1 MLLKIVK
8 QICNKPQILIPL
20 QVENREHFIYR
31 LIMKILTNLI
41 FVFSVILIGSCT
53 TDLPWNDFQ
62 PNGNFGPGGGMP
74 GGQGGSMS
82 GALIDLD
89 GLNSFTID
97 FDHTPLS
104 ENEELPA
111 DISDPYFNEYVEN
124 NFSAKETTSI
134 RFTDNGA
141 VIEGLVTGDTITTE
155 GDHILVKAHNEGFVL
170 KVSGKTENGSLCI
183 YSDKKF
189 ELILSDTQICNPE
202 GAAINIQKGNC
213 FVVLDGEN
221 SLSDGS
227 AAQYAKTN
235 DEDEKAV
242 FFSEDDLRF
251 SGKGSLNIT
260 AVNSIGKSCLAS
272 DDALFFRPRIELQLK
287 AGAKAG
293 HGIKANDAIVVR
305 GGVFNIHTEA
315 KGKKALTCDGLG
327 HFAGGRITAITTGGV
342 DNTVATDLSGSA
354 CIKTDSTLLITGGE
368 LRLKSTG
375 QGGKGIS
382 CDQNIQI
389 EGGDLY
395 IITTGAMYGSSNDN
409 RPGWGGNNS
418 SSDNS
423 VSPKGIKGDQNVTI
437 SGGNIYIRTSGT
449 NAEGIESKATLS
461 FTGGSTAVSA
471 YDDGLNASKA
481 INVSGGRVFSA
492 SNGVGD
498 GIDSNGSISATG
510 GVMIGIASTMSSEE
524 GIDLENSTFT
534 ISNATVISLGG
545 GMRGGMGSRYNGH
558 YVSTSVSGEAGSC
571 IALTN
576 GTTPLLVF
584 RLPRICNGANLLMS
598 SPSLSTGSYQ
608 LFNNATTQGGTYWMN
623 LLEGATSVS
632 EGSAVTVQAS

>member
-1 MLLKIVK
+1 
-8 QICNKPQILIPL
+8 
-20 QVENREHFIYR
+20 
-31 LIMKILTNLI
+31 MKILINLI

-53 TDLPWNDFQ
+53 TDIPWNDFQ
-62 PNGNFGPGGGMP
+62 PNGDFGPGGGMP

-141 VIEGLVTGDTITTE
+141 VIEGIVNGDTITSE
-155 GDHILVKAHNEGFVL
+155 GDHILVKAHNEGLVL
-170 KVSGKTENGSLCI
+170 KVSGKSENGSLRI

-189 ELILSDTQICNPE
+189 ELLLSDTQICNPE
-202 GAAINIQKGNC
+202 GAAINIQSGNC
-213 FVVLDGEN
+213 FVVLEGEN
-221 SLSDGS
+221 ILSDGS
-227 AAQYAKTN
+227 TAKYVKTN

-305 GGVFNIHTEA
+305 GGVFNIQTEA
-315 KGKKALTCDGLG
+315 NGKKAITCDGLG

-395 IITTGAMYGSSNDN
+395 IITTGAMYGTSNDN

-423 VSPKGIKGDQNVTI
+423 VSPKGIKGDQGIII
-437 SGGNIYIRTSGT
+437 SGGNIFIRTSGT

-510 GVMIGIASTMSSEE
+510 GVMIGIASTMGSEE

-534 ISNATVISLGG
+534 ISNATVISIGG

-558 YVSTSVSGEAGSC
+558 YVSTSVNGEAGSC
-571 IALTN
+571 VALTD
-576 GTTPLLVF
+576 GQTPLLVF
-584 RLPRICNGANLLMS
+584 RLPHTCNGTNLLMS
-598 SPSLSTGSYQ
+598 TPSLSTGSYQ
-608 LFNNATTQGGTYWMN
+608 LISNATAKGGTYWMN

-632 EGSAVTVQAS
+632 GGSSLTVQAN

>member
-1 MLLKIVK
+1 
-8 QICNKPQILIPL
+8 
-20 QVENREHFIYR
+20 
-31 LIMKILTNLI
+31 MKILINLI

-53 TDLPWNDFQ
+53 TDIPWNDFQ

-134 RFTDNGA
+134 RFTDNSV
-141 VIEGLVTGDTITTE
+141 VIDGLVTGDTITSE
-155 GDHILVKAHNEGFVL
+155 GNHVLFKIHSQGLVL
-170 KVSGKTENGSLCI
+170 KVSGKTENGSLRI

-213 FVVLDGEN
+213 FVVLEGEN

-242 FFSEDDLRF
+242 FFSENDLRF

-260 AVNSIGKSCLAS
+260 SANSIGKSCLAS
-272 DDALFFRPRIELQLK
+272 DDALFFRPRIKLQLK

-305 GGVFNIHTEA
+305 GGVFNIQTEA
-315 KGKKALTCDGLG
+315 NGKKAITCDGLG

-395 IITTGAMYGSSNDN
+395 IITTGAMYGTSNDN

-449 NAEGIESKATLS
+449 NAEGIESKTTLS
-461 FTGGSTAVSA
+461 FTGGNTAVSA

-492 SNGVGD
+492 SNGAGD

-608 LFNNATTQGGTYWMN
+608 LINNATAQGGTYWMN

>member
-1 MLLKIVK
+1 
-8 QICNKPQILIPL
+8 
-20 QVENREHFIYR
+20 
-31 LIMKILTNLI
+31 MKILINLI
-41 FVFSVILIGSCT
+41 FVFSVILMGSCT
-53 TDLPWNDFQ
+53 SDLPWNDFL
-62 PNGNFGPGGGMP
+62 PNGGFGPGGEMS

-82 GALIDLD
+82 GTLIDLNE
-89 GLNSFTID
+89 LNSFTID
-97 FDHTPLS
+97 FNHTPLT
-104 ENEELPA
+104 ENEEIPA
-111 DISDPYFNEYVEN
+111 ESSDPYFNEYIEN

-134 RFTDNGA
+134 RFTDYGA
-141 VIEGLVTGDTITTE
+141 VIEGIVKGDTITTE
-155 GDHILVKAHNEGFVL
+155 GDHILVKAHNEGLVL
-170 KVSGKTENGSLCI
+170 KVSGKSENGSLRI

-189 ELILSDTQICNPE
+189 ELLLSDTQICNPE
-202 GAAINIQKGNC
+202 GAAINIQSGNC

-221 SLSDGS
+221 TLSDGTS
-227 AAQYAKTN
+227 AKYVKTN

-272 DDALFFRPRIELQLK
+272 DDALFFRPGIELQLQ
-287 AGAKAG
+287 AGASAG

-305 GGVFNIHTEA
+305 GGVFNIQTEA
-315 KGKKALTCDGLG
+315 NGKKAITCDGLG

-389 EGGDLY
+389 EGGDIY
-395 IITTGAMYGSSNDN
+395 IITTGAMYGTSTNN
-409 RPGWGGNNS
+409 RPGGGMWGGNNS
-418 SSDNS
+418 SSSNS
-423 VSPKGIKGDQNVTI
+423 VSPKGIKGDQDIII
-437 SGGNIYIRTSGT
+437 SSGNIFIRTSGT
-449 NAEGIESKATLS
+449 NAEGIESKTTLS
-461 FTGGSTAVSA
+461 FTGGNTAVSA

-492 SNGVGD
+492 SNGAGD

-608 LFNNATTQGGTYWMN
+608 LINNATAQGGTYWMN

>member
-1 MLLKIVK
+1 
-8 QICNKPQILIPL
+8 
-20 QVENREHFIYR
+20 
-31 LIMKILTNLI
+31 MKILINLI

-53 TDLPWNDFQ
+53 TDIPWNDFQ
-62 PNGNFGPGGGMP
+62 PNGDFGPGGGMP

-305 GGVFNIHTEA
+305 GGVFNIQTEA
-315 KGKKALTCDGLG
+315 NGKKAITCDGLG

-395 IITTGAMYGSSNDN
+395 IITTGAMYGTSNDN

-510 GVMIGIASTMSSEE
+510 GVMIGIASTMGSEE

-534 ISNATVISLGG
+534 ISNATVISIGG

-571 IALTN
+571 IALAN

-608 LFNNATTQGGTYWMN
+608 LFNNATAQGGTYWMN

>member
-1 MLLKIVK
+1 
-8 QICNKPQILIPL
+8 
-20 QVENREHFIYR
+20 
-31 LIMKILTNLI
+31 MKILTNLI

-227 AAQYAKTN
+227 TAKYVKTN

-272 DDALFFRPRIELQLK
+272 DDAMFFRPRIELQLK
-287 AGAKAG
+287 AGASAG
-293 HGIKANDAIVVR
+293 HGIKANDAIVVK

-368 LRLKSTG
+368 LRLKNTG

-395 IITTGAMYGSSNDN
+395 IITTGAMYGTSNDN

-461 FTGGSTAVSA
+461 FTGGNTAVSA

-492 SNGVGD
+492 SNGAGD

>member
-8 QICNKPQILIPL
+8 QISNKPQILIPL

-31 LIMKILTNLI
+31 LIMKILINLI

-53 TDLPWNDFQ
+53 TDIPWNDFQ

-97 FDHTPLS
+97 FNHTPLS
-104 ENEELPA
+104 ENEEVPA
-111 DISDPYFNEYVEN
+111 ESSDPYFNEYIEN

-141 VIEGLVTGDTITTE
+141 VIEGLVTGDTITSE

-170 KVSGKTENGSLCI
+170 KVSGKTGNGSLCI

-287 AGAKAG
+287 AGASAG

-305 GGVFNIHTEA
+305 GGVFNIQTEA
-315 KGKKALTCDGLG
+315 NGKKAITCDGLG

-395 IITTGAMYGSSNDN
+395 IITTGAMYGTSNDN

-437 SGGNIYIRTSGT
+437 SGGNIFIRTSGT
-449 NAEGIESKATLS
+449 NAEGIESKTTLS
-461 FTGGSTAVSA
+461 FTGGNTAVSA

-492 SNGVGD
+492 SNGAGD

-608 LFNNATTQGGTYWMN
+608 LINNATTQGGTYWMN

>member
-1 MLLKIVK
+1 
-8 QICNKPQILIPL
+8 
-20 QVENREHFIYR
+20 
-31 LIMKILTNLI
+31 MKILINLFLI
-41 FVFSVILIGSCT
+41 FSVILIGSCT
-53 TDLPWNDFQ
+53 TDIPWNDFQ
-62 PNGNFGPGGGMP
+62 PNGDFGPGGGMP

-155 GDHILVKAHNEGFVL
+155 GDHILVKAHKEGLVL
-170 KVSGKTENGSLCI
+170 KVSGKSENGSLRI

-251 SGKGSLNIT
+251 SGKGSLNIV
-260 AVNSIGKSCLAS
+260 AANSYGKSCLAS
-272 DDALFFRPRIELQLK
+272 DDALFFRPGIELQLQ
-287 AGAKAG
+287 AGASAG
-293 HGIKANDAIVVR
+293 HGIKANDAIVVK

-395 IITTGAMYGSSNDN
+395 IITTGAMYGTSNDN

-449 NAEGIESKATLS
+449 NAEGIESKTTLS
-461 FTGGSTAVSA
+461 FTGGNTAVSA
-471 YDDGLNASKA
+471 YDDGLNANKA
-481 INVSGGRVFSA
+481 INVSGGHIFSA

-510 GVMIGIASTMSSEE
+510 GVMIGIASTMGSEE
-524 GIDLENSTFT
+524 GVDLENSTFT
-534 ISNATVISLGG
+534 ISNATVISIGG

-571 IALTN
+571 IALAN

-608 LFNNATTQGGTYWMN
+608 LISNATAKGGTYWMN

-632 EGSAVTVQAS
+632 GGSSLTVQAN

>member
-31 LIMKILTNLI
+31 LIMKILINLI

-53 TDLPWNDFQ
+53 TDIPWNDFQ

-111 DISDPYFNEYVEN
+111 DISDPCFNEYVEN

-272 DDALFFRPRIELQLK
+272 DDALFFRPGIELQLQ
-287 AGAKAG
+287 AGASAG
-293 HGIKANDAIVVR
+293 HGIKANDAIVVK

-315 KGKKALTCDGLG
+315 KGKKALACDGLG

-395 IITTGAMYGSSNDN
+395 IITTGAMYGTSNDN

-608 LFNNATTQGGTYWMN
+608 LINNATAQGGTYWMN

>member
-1 MLLKIVK
+1 M
-8 QICNKPQILIPL
+8 

-31 LIMKILTNLI
+31 LIMKILINLI

-53 TDLPWNDFQ
+53 TDIPWNDFQ

-111 DISDPYFNEYVEN
+111 ESSDPYFNEYIEN

-134 RFTDNGA
+134 RFTDNSV
-141 VIEGLVTGDTITTE
+141 VIDGLVTGDTITSE
-155 GDHILVKAHNEGFVL
+155 GNHVLFKIHSQGLVL
-170 KVSGKTENGSLCI
+170 KVSGKSENGSLRI

-189 ELILSDTQICNPE
+189 ELLLSDTQICNPE
-202 GAAINIQKGNC
+202 GAAINIQSGNC
-213 FVVLDGEN
+213 FVVLEGEN

-251 SGKGSLNIT
+251 SGKGSLNIV
-260 AVNSIGKSCLAS
+260 AANSYGKSCLAS
-272 DDALFFRPRIELQLK
+272 DDALFFRPGIELQLQ

-305 GGVFNIHTEA
+305 GGVFNIQTEA
-315 KGKKALTCDGLG
+315 NGKKAITCDGLG

-368 LRLKSTG
+368 LRLKNTG

-389 EGGDLY
+389 EGGDIY
-395 IITTGAMYGSSNDN
+395 IITTGAMYGTSTNN

-461 FTGGSTAVSA
+461 FTGGNTAVSA
-471 YDDGLNASKA
+471 YDDGLNANKA
-481 INVSGGRVFSA
+481 INVSGGHIFSA

-498 GIDSNGSISATG
+498 GIDSNGSISVTG
-510 GVMIGIASTMSSEE
+510 GVMIGIASTIGSEE

-534 ISNATVISLGG
+534 ISNATVISIGG

-558 YVSTSVSGEAGSC
+558 YVSTSVNGEAGSC
-571 IALTN
+571 VALTD
-576 GTTPLLVF
+576 GQTPLLVF
-584 RLPRICNGANLLMS
+584 RLPRTCNGTNLLMS
-598 SPSLSTGSYQ
+598 TPSLSTGSYQ
-608 LFNNATTQGGTYWMN
+608 LISNATAIGGTYWMN

-632 EGSAVTVQAS
+632 GGSSLTVQAN

>member
-31 LIMKILTNLI
+31 LIMKILINLI
-41 FVFSVILIGSCT
+41 FVFSVILIESCT
-53 TDLPWNDFQ
+53 TDIPWNDFQ

-213 FVVLDGEN
+213 FVVLEGEN

-272 DDALFFRPRIELQLK
+272 DDALFFRPGIELQLQ
-287 AGAKAG
+287 AGASAG
-293 HGIKANDAIVVR
+293 HGIKANDAIVVK

-395 IITTGAMYGSSNDN
+395 IITTGAMYGTSNDN

-437 SGGNIYIRTSGT
+437 SGGNIFIRTSGT
-449 NAEGIESKATLS
+449 NAEGIESKTTLS

-498 GIDSNGSISATG
+498 GIDSNGSISVTG
-510 GVMIGIASTMSSEE
+510 GVMIGIASTIGSEE

-534 ISNATVISLGG
+534 ISNATVISIGG

-558 YVSTSVSGEAGSC
+558 YVSTSVNGEAGSC
-571 IALTN
+571 VALTD
-576 GTTPLLVF
+576 GQAPLLVF
-584 RLPRICNGANLLMS
+584 RLPRTCNGTNILMS
-598 SPSLSTGSYQ
+598 TPSLSTGSYQ
-608 LFNNATTQGGTYWMN
+608 LISNATAKGGTYWMN
-623 LLEGATSVS
+623 LLEGATFVS

>member
-31 LIMKILTNLI
+31 LIMKILINLI

-62 PNGNFGPGGGMP
+62 PNGGFGPGGGMP

-104 ENEELPA
+104 EKEELPA

-272 DDALFFRPRIELQLK
+272 DDAMFFRPRIELQLK
-287 AGAKAG
+287 AGASAG
-293 HGIKANDAIVVR
+293 HGIKANDAIVVK
-305 GGVFNIHTEA
+305 GGVFNIQTEA
-315 KGKKALTCDGLG
+315 NGKKAITCDGLG

-354 CIKTDSTLLITGGE
+354 CFKIDSTLLITGGE

-395 IITTGAMYGSSNDN
+395 IITTGAMYGTSNDN

-437 SGGNIYIRTSGT
+437 SGGNIFIRTSGT
-449 NAEGIESKATLS
+449 NAEGIESKTTLS
-461 FTGGSTAVSA
+461 FTGGNTAVSA

-492 SNGVGD
+492 SNGAGD

-571 IALTN
+571 IALAN

-608 LFNNATTQGGTYWMN
+608 LINNATAQGGTYWMN